1 MNRPLKHVIHDD
13 LGQLVN
19 TDCLRQLF
27 DVAHLEYKYKLTV
40 LEAIKQELLT
50 SSPLT
55 AWCIDQLN
63 DMGVTVEENTD
74 DS

>member
-1 MNRPLKHVIHDD
+1 MSRPLMHVIYDD
-13 LGQLVN
+13 IGQLVN

-27 DVAHLEYKYKLTV
+27 DVAHLEYKIKLTV
-40 LEAIKQELLT
+40 LRAIKEELL
-50 SSPLT
+50 SPAPLT
-55 AWCIDQLN
+55 AWCIDVLN